1 MIIIV
6 AAMVVVTLLF
16 LTLLRAGKEED
27 KCIEQYLKEQDK
39 QYEFRRRNN
48 RIHEKETRA
57 YK

>member
-1 MIIIV
+1 
-6 AAMVVVTLLF
+6 MVVVTLLF

-27 KCIEQYLKEQDK
+27 KCIEQYLKEQYK

-48 RIHEKETRA
+48 RIHEKETRS